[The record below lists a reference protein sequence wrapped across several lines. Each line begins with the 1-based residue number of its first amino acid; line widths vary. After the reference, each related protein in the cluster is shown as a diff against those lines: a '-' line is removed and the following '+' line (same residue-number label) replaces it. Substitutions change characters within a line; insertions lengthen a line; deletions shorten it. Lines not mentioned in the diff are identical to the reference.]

1 MDRMIYVGMSGA
13 KQAMEQQASV
23 ANNMANV
30 STPGFRA
37 QINNFRAV
45 PVVGD
50 EAATRAMVVATTP
63 GADMR
68 AGPLTQTGRALDVA
82 IRGEG
87 WLTVQMPDGSEAYTR
102 VGNLQVGADGQL
114 MTMDARPLVGDAGP
128 LVVPPGSSLVVAGDG
143 VVTALGAGDPAVG
156 AAEVGRLKLVNPLAT
171 ELVRGDDGLFRMQ
184 PGAAAPAAD
193 PQVRLLTGAIEGS
206 NVNPV
211 EVMVS
216 MIANARR
223 FEMQMKTLQTAESND
238 QQANKLLSSN

>member
-1 MDRMIYVGMSGA
+1 MDRMIYVGMTGA
-13 KQAMEQQASV
+13 KQALEQQAAV

-37 QINNFRAV
+37 QINSFRAV
-45 PVVGD
+45 PVVGQ
-50 EAATRAMVVATTP
+50 EATTRAMVVATTP

-82 IRGEG
+82 VRGDG
-87 WLTVQMPDGSEAYTR
+87 WLTVQMADGSEAYTR

-114 MTMDARPLVGDAGP
+114 LTMDSRPVVGEAGP
-128 LVVPPGSSLVVAGDG
+128 LVVPPGSSLTIADDG
-143 VVTALGAGDPAVG
+143 VVTAIGAGDPLVG
-156 AAEVGRLKLVNPLAT
+156 AAEVGRLKLVNPPAGDM
-171 ELVRGDDGLFRMQ
+171 VRGDDGLFRMQ
-184 PGAAAPAAD
+184 AGAEAAQAD
-193 PQVRLLTGAIEGS
+193 PAMRVLTGALEGS

-211 EVMVS
+211 EAMVD

-238 QQANKLLSSN
+238 QQANKLLSSS

>member
-13 KQAMEQQASV
+13 KQALEQQASV

-37 QINNFRAV
+37 QLNNFRAV

-50 EAATRAMVVATTP
+50 ALATRAMVVAETP

-68 AGPLTQTGRALDVA
+68 AGALIKTGRALDVA
-82 IRGEG
+82 VQGDG
-87 WLTVQMPDGSEAYTR
+87 WLTVQMPDGGEAYTR
-102 VGNLQVGADGQL
+102 VGNLQLGANGQL
-114 MTMDARPLVGDAGP
+114 LTMESRPLLGSDGP
-128 LVVPPGSSLVVAGDG
+128 LVVPPGSSLVVTGEG
-143 VVTALGAGDPAVG
+143 MVSALGPGESIQG
-156 AAEVGRLKLVNPLAT
+156 AAEVGRLKLVNPAVADL
-171 ELVRGDDGLFRMQ
+171 ERGDDGFFRMRA
-184 PGAAAPAAD
+184 GAPAPQAD
-193 PQVRLLTGAIEGS
+193 PKVRLLSGTLEGS

-211 EVMVS
+211 AVMVD

-238 QQANKLLSSN
+238 QQANKLLASN

>member
-45 PVVGD
+45 PVVGQ
-50 EAATRAMVVATTP
+50 EGATRAMVVASTP

-68 AGPLTQTGRALDVA
+68 PGPMTQTGRALDVA
-82 IRGEG
+82 VRGDG
-87 WLTVQMPDGSEAYTR
+87 WLTMQMPDGSEAYTR
-102 VGNLQVGADGQL
+102 VGNLQVGAEGQL
-114 MTMDARPLVGDAGP
+114 MTMDLRPVAGEAGL
-128 LVVPPGSSLVVAGDG
+128 LVVPPGSSLVVTSEGMVSAR
-143 VVTALGAGDPAVG
+143 GAGDPLTG
-156 AAEVGRLKLVNPLAT
+156 AAEVGRLKLVNPPAAD
-171 ELVRGDDGLFRMQ
+171 LVRDENGLFRMRA
-184 PGAAAPAAD
+184 GAAPAQPD
-193 PQVRLLTGAIEGS
+193 PKVRLLTGTLEGS

-211 EVMVS
+211 EVMVD

-223 FEMQMKTLQTAESND
+223 FELHMKTLQTAESND
-238 QQANKLLSSN
+238 QQANKLLSSS